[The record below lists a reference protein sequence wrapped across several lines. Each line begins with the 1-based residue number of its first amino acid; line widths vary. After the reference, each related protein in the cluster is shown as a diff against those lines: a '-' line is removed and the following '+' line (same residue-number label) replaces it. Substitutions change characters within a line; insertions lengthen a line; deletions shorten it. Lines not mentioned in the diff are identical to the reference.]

1 MKKRKITILI
11 IDDEPSVCASLQG
24 ILEDEGYTVY
34 TAQSGEAGV
43 DMLEHKDAHLV
54 LLDILMPGGMDG
66 IETLQRIAAEYPDVG
81 VIMITGHGTFD
92 HALKAGELG
101 ALDFIE
107 KPLSLEKVL
116 ARIEQ
121 ALEKMRLAAENVQ
134 LKQQVADRYTLIGQ
148 SHAMQSLLNK
158 IAQVAPTNGRV
169 LITGESGTG
178 KELVAR
184 AIHNQ
189 SLRSTEMFVPVN
201 CAAIP
206 QELIE
211 AELFGHE
218 RGAFTGATGRRIGKF
233 EQADHGTLFLDEVGN
248 MSAQTQAKVLRV
260 LELQEFERIGG
271 KNTIRVD
278 VRVIA
283 ATNKDLSAEIRDG
296 NFREDLYYRLNVV
309 PIDILPLRQRTEDI
323 PLLVGH
329 FLAQFCRENN
339 TPNKK
344 ISPATMRKLQKYDWP
359 GNIRELRNMV
369 ERLVIMTRGDVINLE
384 DLPADLEKTTIQKTS
399 GSLKD
404 ARSEFER
411 NFILHHLE
419 ANKWNITDTARLL
432 GIERTNL
439 HRKIRQY
446 DITRHDEDKKT

>member
-34 TAQSGEAGV
+34 TAQSGEAGL

-66 IETLQRIAAEYPDVG
+66 IETLQRIATEYPDVG

-92 HALKAGELG
+92 YALKAGELG
-101 ALDFIE
+101 ALDFID
-107 KPLSLEKVL
+107 KPPSLEKVL

-121 ALEKMRLAAENVQ
+121 ALENMRLAAENVQ

-148 SHAMQSLLNK
+148 SHAMQDILNK

-218 RGAFTGATGRRIGKF
+218 RGAFTGATSRRIGKF

-278 VRVIA
+278 ARVIA
-283 ATNKDLSAEIRDG
+283 ATNKDLAAEIRDG

-323 PLLVGH
+323 PLLVKH
-329 FLAQFCRENN
+329 FLTQFCRENN

-359 GNIRELRNMV
+359 GNVRELRNMV

-419 ANKWNITDTARLL
+419 ANKWNITDTARQL

-446 DITRHDEDKKT
+446 DIMRHEV